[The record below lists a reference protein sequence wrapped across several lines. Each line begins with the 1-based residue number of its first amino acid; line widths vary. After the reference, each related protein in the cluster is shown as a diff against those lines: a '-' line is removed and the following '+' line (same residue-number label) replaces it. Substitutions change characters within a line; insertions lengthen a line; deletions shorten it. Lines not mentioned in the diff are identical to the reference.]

1 MNRSLSRSLAIIA
14 VGSTLPPVRHT
25 RSYLSSPTPTRTSC
39 RETGLNGS
47 RRNTASDIGSY
58 ERRENDFDKT
68 LAITSYLQKTRL
80 RHRSRIAPDAIDG
93 PETVRF
99 RRTPRIGHRFRICAN
114 PDGPFSRASV
124 PSRDRLPGE
133 YNTYS
138 GASKITPDD
147 AHAWSEIYF
156 RGAGWIPFNAST
168 RPDLPTAADIEQAP
182 TSGLSS
188 LLDRRFGDS
197 HAAAAGQTPGAL
209 LKTFEFAV
217 EHGANWGLFALTD
230 IGFGAMLVWSLFFRR
245 KKSSNRPVQFDYSV
259 IDGDDRKVIIAS
271 FVSAEKRL
279 ANNGF
284 RRRMKNEP
292 YREYAFAAQD
302 AAGEHAKSLYWLA
315 DAASRAAFL
324 STNADANKVNAASDR
339 AGDLRSALG

>member
-1 MNRSLSRSLAIIA
+1 MDQQGIRRLISALTK
-14 VGSTLPPVRHT
+14 G
-25 RSYLSSPTPTRTSC
+25 TRTIS
-39 RETGLNGS
+39 T
-47 RRNTASDIGSY
+47 RRWQS
-58 ERRENDFDKT
+58 
-68 LAITSYLQKTRL
+68 LQICKKTRL

-209 LKTFEFAV
+209 LNTFEFAV
-217 EHGANWGLFALTD
+217 EHGANWGRFALTD

-245 KKSSNRPVQFDYSV
+245 KKSSNRPVQFDYRV

>member
-1 MNRSLSRSLAIIA
+1 MARSAGLQSRVAT
-14 VGSTLPPVRHT
+14 G
-25 RSYLSSPTPTRTSC
+25 YL
-39 RETGLNGS
+39 
-47 RRNTASDIGSY
+47 
-58 ERRENDFDKT
+58 
-68 LAITSYLQKTRL
+68 
-80 RHRSRIAPDAIDG
+80 H
-93 PETVRF
+93 
-99 RRTPRIGHRFRICAN
+99 
-114 PDGPFSRASV
+114 
-124 PSRDRLPGE
+124 GE

-138 GASKITPDD
+138 GASKITTDD

-209 LKTFEFAV
+209 LKSFEFAV

-245 KKSSNRPVQFDYSV
+245 KKSSTRPVQFDYRV
-259 IDGDDRKVIIAS
+259 IDGDDREAIIAS

-324 STNADANKVNAASDR
+324 STKADANEVKAASGR
-339 AGDLRSALG
+339 SGDLRRALG